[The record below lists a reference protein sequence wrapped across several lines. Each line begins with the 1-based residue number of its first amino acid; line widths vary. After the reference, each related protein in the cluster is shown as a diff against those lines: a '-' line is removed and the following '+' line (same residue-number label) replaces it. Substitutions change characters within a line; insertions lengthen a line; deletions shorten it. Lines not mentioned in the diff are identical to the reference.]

1 MYTSVLHRH
10 TDTYT
15 LTHTQPLTSTQ
26 TYSELAHVC
35 ECATGNGL
43 GVMNNAYRT
52 GRFFTVAYVDIQIIG
67 STGKQACEPKGF
79 GENCSPFTEFKKKLR
94 KIPILC
100 RVNMT

>member
-1 MYTSVLHRH
+1 
-10 TDTYT
+10 
-15 LTHTQPLTSTQ
+15 
-26 TYSELAHVC
+26 
-35 ECATGNGL
+35 
-43 GVMNNAYRT
+43 MNNAYRT